1 MIKNTILI
9 FASFILLTSFTG
21 IPNTCYV
28 KVTPEFKDKYE
39 YYKKGVNILKTAT
52 DTAGN
57 IVVSCNAM
65 NEFPELFD
73 TMDVNII
80 WLSPEAFPQEEVD
93 E

>member
-1 MIKNTILI
+1 MRITILI
-9 FASFILLTSFTG
+9 ASLMFLSFS
-21 IPNTCYV
+21 PNNGNVCYV
-28 KVTPEFKDKYE
+28 KVTPEFKAQYE

-73 TMDVNII
+73 TMEVNII
-80 WLSPEAFPQEEVD
+80 WLSPQAFPQEEVD